1 MNAHPRPLPPGRPPA
16 SHCPTPTA
24 VVTES
29 GRRVDLAAPAAAA
42 IALSDI
48 AGALARLPVWGGMA
62 GAGPWSHAAQ
72 ALHAE
77 ALAGSATSRPIDR
90 ATRAAI
96 LLLDARLAYLGAPAP
111 PFLAA
116 LDAAAG
122 RLFGAARAG
131 DARIAALELGAGLD
145 RAIRDALGLPVL
157 TADQREA
164 AEIWHRKAEA
174 AAWADLMSGPPP
186 ARIAF
191 AGVAR
196 AGGRRVT
203 VQPWPDVAARFL
215 DRARTLLGAAP

>member
-1 MNAHPRPLPPGRPPA
+1 MTAHARLPTTHCPRP
-16 SHCPTPTA
+16 TQ

-29 GRRVDLAAPAAAA
+29 GRRLDLAAPDPAA

-62 GAGPWSHAAQ
+62 GAGPWSFAAQ

-77 ALAGSATSRPIDR
+77 ALAERARADR
-90 ATRAAI
+90 ETRAAV
-96 LLLDARLAYLGAPAP
+96 LLLDGRLAYLGAPPP

-116 LDAAAG
+116 LDVTAG
-122 RLFGAARAG
+122 RLFGTAQGQGLRP
-131 DARIAALELGAGLD
+131 ALDQLGLGLD
-145 RAIRDALGLPVL
+145 RAIRAALGLPIL

-164 AEIWHRKAEA
+164 AEVCHRKAEA
-174 AAWADLMSGPPP
+174 AAWADLMTGPPP

-191 AGVAR
+191 AGIAR
-196 AGGRRVT
+196 LAPGRIA

-215 DRARTLLGAAP
+215 DRARSLLGGVP